1 MRERVWLAYPPA
13 YLGSF
18 RSASKSNMAVK
29 MTTAFAFLKNS
40 GCPIYPSHH
49 PWECKLHEKGSS
61 HAEGGERRRKACLS
75 AFQRLVLHSAG
86 SHPSGTCMPLSSH
99 YVRSGAIKC
108 QLPQIPGE
116 ARKGSHFEDRK
127 PSEKRLVLRVPK
139 PASVV
144 TSQPS
149 LAPRTLPLSLSRVHC
164 SASDLPLAC
173 GPCR

>member
-75 AFQRLVLHSAG
+75 AFQRLVLHSPALWVPPKVALARLFQVITSEVGPSNASCHRFLGRQGKGLILRTG
-86 SHPSGTCMPLSSH
+86 SLL
-99 YVRSGAIKC
+99 RSGLSC
-108 QLPQIPGE
+108 VCPNLPPW
-116 ARKGSHFEDRK
+116 
-127 PSEKRLVLRVPK
+127 
-139 PASVV
+139 
-144 TSQPS
+144 
-149 LAPRTLPLSLSRVHC
+149 
-164 SASDLPLAC
+164 
-173 GPCR
+173 

>member
-40 GCPIYPSHH
+40 GCPIYLSHH

-61 HAEGGERRRKACLS
+61 HAEGGEGRRKACLS

-86 SHPSGTCMPLSSH
+86 SHPKWHLHASFKSLRQKWGHQMPAATDSW
-99 YVRSGAIKC
+99 GGK
-108 QLPQIPGE
+108 E
-116 ARKGSHFEDRK
+116 
-127 PSEKRLVLRVPK
+127 RV
-139 PASVV
+139 SF
-144 TSQPS
+144 
-149 LAPRTLPLSLSRVHC
+149 
-164 SASDLPLAC
+164 
-173 GPCR
+173 